1 MQVGDWVR
9 VLNIPGGENHSGH
22 YYYGLHLDGP
32 KYPIRQIRESQTPTD
47 GRTIFWFQP
56 VPSVHVNGGAYQ
68 DECELWT
75 PEVGDSVQIIGE
87 MIGYEDPVANL
98 PSTLGQRGK
107 VSLLSLHHAD
117 RVFIQL
123 ETGNSWW
130 YKKTAIQPSINNGVD
145 TPPPLKISRRIINK
159 PVSKETT

>member
-9 VLNIPGGENHSGH
+9 VLNIPGEDHSGH
-22 YYYGLHLDGP
+22 YYYDLYLDGP
-32 KYPIRQIRESQTPTD
+32 KYPIRQIREIPLLAN
-47 GRTIFWFQP
+47 GKTIFWFQP
-56 VPSVHVNGGAYQ
+56 IPSVHVNGGAYQ
-68 DECELWT
+68 DDCELWT

-87 MIGYEDPVANL
+87 MIGYEDPASANL

-107 VSLLSLHHAD
+107 VSLSSSHHAD
-117 RVFIQL
+117 RVVIQL
-123 ETGNSWW
+123 ETGDSWW

-159 PVSKETT
+159 PTGRD